1 MSDKLFNTF
10 VSKRTDNR
18 DQIEFVIEKQVGE
31 TDSGQVYE
39 QQTKRDSKLDD
50 RVSEREQ
57 QQRGEG
63 TDRFQRES
71 RNSQL
76 QSQFKHTTPGFIVV
90 RSKKSRTAKRDA
102 ETTLK
107 KE

>member
-10 VSKRTDNR
+10 LSKRTDNR

-63 TDRFQRES
+63 TDRCQRES
-71 RNSQL
+71 RNSRL